1 MNYFIGADTPIAV
14 ANRHLA
20 HGVFTYKGVVCPFA
34 PKVVLC
40 ACCQSLRK

>member
-1 MNYFIGADTPIAV
+1 MNYFIGAETPIAV

-34 PKVVLC
+34 QKDCFECLSPKIT
-40 ACCQSLRK
+40 